1 MEGQFA
7 SLLNGRPME
16 WATDTVGEHVRAGTP
31 EAYGYALR
39 CPVCKAPVYHRS
51 GAYNRPHFAH
61 YSGNSNREC
70 ELYDPRIGG
79 QAGASGLQPRHF
91 APSGFGAPALIW
103 VDGELASFNLRLRLP
118 KFPKEYASKLTITS
132 SSGKR
137 TLFGE
142 ELSRTMLVPIPLR
155 EPPATVKTNPPD
167 LAIEMHLEEVFSQ
180 FRLSGNYF
188 RAVMNG
194 GVLQN
199 LNAALELGEEYF
211 YVSQRP
217 FPEPSP
223 SALQITECKEC
234 REWWVYRVLLRD
246 NPDTRNDDIADLR
259 SYLGRVIVPPKPR
272 VEIIWPPASRFDA
285 DGTAVFAETVK
296 QLVARS
302 DGGSPSVETGS
313 GAKATIGDLGEGCY
327 QITLNTPEEDAIVWV
342 PSGASRRLRFVAAS
356 LTMPRGVVLTAANS
370 SADLISS
377 FAIEIACQAGAIEV
391 SVPSERLWRNVRLNG
406 NRLSPLPNGESLTL
420 EGPLQDLR
428 FGAFGSVVSTHQITD
443 SCVNESP
450 WYTKIDRIVA
460 FTVGLTASEA
470 LKSIRWKHQAVRWAV
485 ENDAMRLLPLVLSA
499 LSSEV
504 SRGVS

>member
-1 MEGQFA
+1 MAGQFA
-7 SLLNGRPME
+7 KLLSGCPME
-16 WATDTVGEHVRAGTP
+16 WATNTIGDLVRAGTP

-39 CPVCKAPVYHRS
+39 CPVCRAAVYHRS
-51 GAYNRPHFAH
+51 GVYNRPHFAH

-70 ELYDPRIGG
+70 ELYEPRISG
-79 QAGASGLQPRHF
+79 QVGASGSQPRHL
-91 APSGFGAPALIW
+91 APPGFGAPALIW
-103 VDGELASFNLRLRLP
+103 VDGELASLNLRLRLP
-118 KFPKEYASKLTITS
+118 KFPEGYASKLTITS

-137 TLFGE
+137 TLVGE
-142 ELSRTMLVPIPLR
+142 DLTRTMLVSIPLR
-155 EPPATVKTNPPD
+155 EPPAMVKTNPPD
-167 LAIEMHLEEVFSQ
+167 LAIEMRIEEVFSQ

-194 GVLQN
+194 GVLEN
-199 LNAALELGEEYF
+199 LDVALELGEEYF

-223 SALQITECKEC
+223 SALKIAERKEH
-234 REWWVYRVLLRD
+234 RGWWVYRVLLQD
-246 NPDTRNDDIADLR
+246 SPDTRHDDIADLR
-259 SYLGRVIVPPKPR
+259 SYLGRSIVPPKPR
-272 VEIIWPPASRFDA
+272 VEIIWPPASRFDT

-302 DGGSPSVETGS
+302 DGGPPNVETGS
-313 GAKATIGDLGEGCY
+313 GAKVVIGDLGEGCY
-327 QITLNTPEEDAIVWV
+327 QITLNTPEEDAIVWMS
-342 PSGASRRLRFVAAS
+342 SGTSRRLRFVEAS
-356 LTMPRGVVLTAANS
+356 LAAPRGVILTAANDR
-370 SADLISS
+370 ADLASIPAAEVARQS
-377 FAIEIACQAGAIEV
+377 GAIEV
-391 SVPSERLWRNVRLNG
+391 SVPSERLWRNARLNG

-420 EGPLQDLR
+420 QGPLQDLR
-428 FGAFGSVVSTHQITD
+428 FGSFGSVVSAHKITD
-443 SCVNESP
+443 NCVNESP

-460 FTVGLTASEA
+460 ATVGLTASEA